1 MGSVHGI
8 WMGNFMGRWI
18 YPNRDQTWQWKSHLF
33 SAMMFP
39 SKNLTF
45 DRQNPSVPTCVT
57 CLIAEGYPLVNIHK
71 TMENHHFSWVNP
83 LFLHFLHFLPSTD
96 LFDYYYFWSATLRW
110 CDETNN
116 ILRTG
121 CWMTCRM
128 LNDMRH
134 EQFPKTKC
142 ITWTVPEVAAPTRT
156 EQTSQS
162 VNRLRQSNIAIEN
175 GP

>member
-1 MGSVHGI
+1 M
-8 WMGNFMGRWI
+8 
-18 YPNRDQTWQWKSHLF
+18 WKI
-33 SAMMFP
+33 
-39 SKNLTF
+39 T
-45 DRQNPSVPTCVT
+45 
-57 CLIAEGYPLVNIHK
+57 EGYSDCLFLPCRPEKNPGFARWEWGRHLRPLEY
-71 TMENHHFSWVNP
+71 TGRGP
-83 LFLHFLHFLPSTD
+83 LHGEMVVVAVPKSTKIKVQLRLLAFFLQFLHFLHFLPSTD

>member
-71 TMENHHFSWVNP
+71 TMENHHLSWVNP
-83 LFLHFLHFLPSTD
+83 LFLWAIFNSYVWLPKAIHGLTCLFSPCRGCDFWNSSGDALCLGKLLMSHVIQHSACHST
-96 LFDYYYFWSATLRW
+96 S
-110 CDETNN
+110 C
-116 ILRTG
+116 
-121 CWMTCRM
+121 
-128 LNDMRH
+128 
-134 EQFPKTKC
+134 P
-142 ITWTVPEVAAPTRT
+142 
-156 EQTSQS
+156 
-162 VNRLRQSNIAIEN
+162 
-175 GP
+175 